1 MADYY
6 DRLEDQ
12 LARATARGVPRRRL
26 AARLGPPRPRWQW
39 LGAAAAVAVCVA
51 VSVAVIVGLHS
62 GNGQRSV
69 VVPDHRHPQPP
80 VIRNYAPGKV
90 PALGGQLFC
99 DATLTAPR
107 GKGSARGTIVV
118 HTGTGSSY
126 VYSLTGRGLKP
137 APAGESYQVWLVP
150 EVNLTSGGYQLE
162 RGAAAARL
170 GVIAPPVAADGLL
183 AARGTIPL
191 RFNGAYRVLISVQ
204 RRSAK
209 SPGRVVLRGDVP
221 L

>member
-1 MADYY
+1 MAGYY

-26 AARLGPPRPRWQW
+26 AARLGLPHPRWQW

-51 VSVAVIVGLHS
+51 VSLAVIVGLHS
-62 GNGQRSV
+62 GHHQRSS
-69 VVPDHRHPQPP
+69 VVPGHRHAQPP
-80 VIRNYAPGKV
+80 VIHNYAPGKA

-107 GKGSARGTIVV
+107 GTGSARGTIVV
-118 HTGTGSSY
+118 HTGTGASY
-126 VYSLTGRGLKP
+126 VYSLTGSGLKP
-137 APAGESYQVWLVP
+137 APAGESYEVWLIP
-150 EVNLTSGGYQLE
+150 EVSLTSGGYQRE
-162 RGAAAARL
+162 RGVAPSRL

-191 RFNGAYRVLISVQ
+191 RFTGTYRILITVQ
-204 RRSAK
+204 RRSAN
-209 SPGRVVLRGDVP
+209 SPGRVLLRGDVP

>member
-1 MADYY
+1 MADHY

-26 AARLGPPRPRWQW
+26 AVRLGLPRPRWQW

-51 VSVAVIVGLHS
+51 VSLAVIVGLHS
-62 GNGQRSV
+62 RHHQPSA
-69 VVPDHRHPQPP
+69 VVPGHRHTQPP

-99 DATLTAPR
+99 DATFTAPR
-107 GKGSARGTIVV
+107 GKGSAKATIVV
-118 HTGTGSSY
+118 HTGTGASY
-126 VYSLTGRGLKP
+126 VYSLTGTGLKP
-137 APAGESYQVWLVP
+137 APAGDSYEVWTIP
-150 EVNLTSGGYQLE
+150 ETNGAFGGYQLQ
-162 RGAAAARL
+162 RGVPPTRL
-170 GVIAPPVAADGLL
+170 GVITPPVAADGLL

-191 RFNGAYRVLISVQ
+191 SFSGTYRVLITVQ
-204 RRSAK
+204 RRSAN
-209 SPGRVVLRGDVP
+209 SPGRVVLRGDIP